1 MLSHTGMPP
10 HLVDEPTFMMLLE
23 LELERARRNRRVF
36 SLTRFEVVHS
46 ADRDTALADRAVA
59 QIRTC
64 DVAAFV
70 DDHLIVLWSESLP
83 TEVASAIERIVD
95 SGDGSLT
102 WTKSVSFP
110 ENALTRSTLLSQ
122 VLSPPVDIPHQAYS
136 TDVRPCRAPDEIVR
150 EAE

>member
-1 MLSHTGMPP
+1 MLGHIGMPP

-36 SLTRFEVVHS
+36 SLTRFEVVRS
-46 ADRDTALADRAVA
+46 SDRDAALAARAVA

-83 TEVASAIERIVD
+83 TEVASAIKRIVD
-95 SGDGSLT
+95 AGDGSLT
-102 WTKSVSFP
+102 WSKSISFP
-110 ENALTRSTLLSQ
+110 ENALTRNALLSQ
-122 VLSPPVDIPHQAYS
+122 VLSPSVDIPHQAYS
-136 TDVRPCRAPDEIVR
+136 TDVRASGALDDIDG
-150 EAE
+150 EAV